1 MRGPIRLSRI
11 RFVGRGE
18 RVFILNLDLQEARNG
33 QGNAETD
40 LGFVA
45 QASQDRADFLH
56 QFCHS
61 DLLLVTGND
70 AAQVTYRGP
79 GLHPEGRNAVEK
91 GAALAGPGR
100 YVMVRAKD
108 WPISRRRQ
116 VIAHADRK
124 SRLRSAAPGLRSRL
138 GRSPAWPKAQIDG
151 GTAEMDLLIK

>member
-1 MRGPIRLSRI
+1 MTRGPFGLGCIRL
-11 RFVGRGE
+11 VGRGE
-18 RVFILNLDLQEARNG
+18 RFFILNLDLQEARNG
-33 QGNAETD
+33 QGDAETD

-61 DLLLVTGND
+61 DLLLVTVND
-70 AAQVTYRGP
+70 AAQATYKGA

-108 WPISRRRQ
+108 WPISRRRY
-116 VIAHADRK
+116 VSAKAAANV
-124 SRLRSAAPGLRSRL
+124 RLRSATDRSDLRLNYRAEDRL
-138 GRSPAWPKAQIDG
+138 LD
-151 GTAEMDLLIK
+151 